1 MSSKHHVQKKPPP
14 SNAKILVKPDE
25 TVLVKLPIRKEK
37 KKKSLRDI
45 LLNKD
50 LFVGNLSPRR
60 VATSQI

>member
-25 TVLVKLPIRKEK
+25 TVLVRLPIRKE

-50 LFVGNLSPRR
+50 LFVGNLNPRR
-60 VATSQI
+60 AATSQI